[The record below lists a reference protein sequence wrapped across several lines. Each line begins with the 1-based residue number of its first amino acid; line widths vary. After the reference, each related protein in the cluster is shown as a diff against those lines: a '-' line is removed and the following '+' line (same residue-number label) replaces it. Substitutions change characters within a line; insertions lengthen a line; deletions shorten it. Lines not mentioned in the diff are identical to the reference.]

1 MSYAHLQLQEEQMAA
16 RTVVTQ
22 FTCIVQNESHVGA
35 QHVALEQPLE
45 MTQS

>member
-1 MSYAHLQLQEEQMAA
+1 MSYAHLHRQEEQMAA

-22 FTCIVQNESHVGA
+22 FTCIVQYESHEGA

-45 MTQS
+45 MTHS